1 MIPQHGTRG
10 QKPIAVAD
18 NGRLGAVKFWLTKS
32 SQHQFNRDGIPAAA
46 NETVGAGGGSANEA
60 ARVGPTDSG
69 QLMSRDQA
77 QMLLSAYSCRKVP
90 PDEGFMKR
98 G

>member
-1 MIPQHGTRG
+1 
-10 QKPIAVAD
+10 
-18 NGRLGAVKFWLTKS
+18 LGAVKFWLTKS
-32 SQHQFNRDGIPAAA
+32 SHHQFNRDGIPAAA

-77 QMLLSAYSCRKVP
+77 QMLVGVLMSKSP